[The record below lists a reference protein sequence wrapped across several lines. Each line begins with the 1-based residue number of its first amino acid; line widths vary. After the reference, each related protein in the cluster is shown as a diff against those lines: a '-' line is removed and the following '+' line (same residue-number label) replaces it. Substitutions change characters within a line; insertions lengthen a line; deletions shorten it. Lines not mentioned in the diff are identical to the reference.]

1 MAFELK
7 PGAFS
12 LFKNDK
18 KEKKTQPDWKGSIK
32 LPDGSEYWFDAWN
45 KTSTNS
51 TGGVFISGKIGN
63 PKNSNGGAVN
73 QPTAY
78 QPFPPLGQAPSGF
91 PSDDDIPF

>member
-1 MAFELK
+1 MAFELR

-18 KEKKTQPDWKGSIK
+18 KEKESQPDWKGSIK
-32 LPDGSEYWFDAWN
+32 LPDGSEFWFDAWT
-45 KTSTNS
+45 KQGTK
-51 TGGVFISGKIGN
+51 GEFISGKVGN

-78 QPFPPLGQAPSGF
+78 RPFPPVGQAPA
-91 PSDDDIPF
+91 DDDIPF

>member
-18 KEKKTQPDWKGSIK
+18 KTKETQPDWKGSIK
-32 LPDGSEYWFDAWN
+32 LPDGSEFWFDAWT
-45 KTSTNS
+45 KQGTK
-51 TGGVFISGKIGN
+51 GEFISGKVGN
-63 PKNSNGGAVN
+63 PKQGSSTVD

-78 QPFPPLGQAPSGF
+78 QPFPPLGQAPN
-91 PSDDDIPF
+91 PLDDDIPF

>member
-18 KEKKTQPDWKGSIK
+18 KTKETHPDWKGSIK
-32 LPDGSEYWFDAWN
+32 LPDGQEYWFDAWN

-51 TGGVFISGKIGN
+51 AGGVFISGKVGN
-63 PKNSNGGAVN
+63 PKQGSSTVD

-78 QPFPPLGQAPSGF
+78 QPFPPLGQAPN
-91 PSDDDIPF
+91 PLDDDIPF

>member
-1 MAFELK
+1 MAYEMR

-18 KEKKTQPDWKGSIK
+18 KTKETHPDWKGSIK

-45 KTSTNS
+45 KNSTSA

-63 PKNSNGGAVN
+63 PKNGATSN
-73 QPTAY
+73 QPAAFKI
-78 QPFPPLGQAPSGF
+78 FPPKDELDS
-91 PSDDDIPF
+91 DIPF

>member
-18 KEKKTQPDWKGSIK
+18 KTKETQPDWKGSIK
-32 LPDGSEYWFDAWN
+32 LPDGTEYWFDAWN
-45 KTSTNS
+45 KTSTSS
-51 TGGVFISGKIGN
+51 TGGSFISGKLGN
-63 PKNSNGGAVN
+63 AKNSTVN

-78 QPFPPLGQAPSGF
+78 QPFPPVGQAPSA
-91 PSDDDIPF
+91 DDEVPF